1 MWFILIYH
9 SWHWVALPASLSTCG
24 SSQCLFPCPLSKPLP
39 FLQFLILYKLSH
51 FGHTVSCPLGHLVP
65 CSSPEF
71 SSSPLTAEF
80 SLNSSRR
87 LGLCFLSHLQQKPP
101 HPIPR
106 IIISFFS
113 FVQFV
118 CLFSKDKKKYMEL
131 RGREGDNY
139 VSGTRGGKFNQNILH
154 EKYIL
159 IDYLKALDKTRKK
172 TLIYVYIITYIIC
185 I

>member
-1 MWFILIYH
+1 
-9 SWHWVALPASLSTCG
+9 
-24 SSQCLFPCPLSKPLP
+24 
-39 FLQFLILYKLSH
+39 
-51 FGHTVSCPLGHLVP
+51 
-65 CSSPEF
+65 
-71 SSSPLTAEF
+71 
-80 SLNSSRR
+80 
-87 LGLCFLSHLQQKPP
+87 
-101 HPIPR
+101 
-106 IIISFFS
+106 
-113 FVQFV
+113 
-118 CLFSKDKKKYMEL
+118 MEL